1 MQEMTQLKMR
11 EGYIHIIYQTQ
22 VQAFYCKHH
31 ETR

>member
-11 EGYIHIIYQTQ
+11 EGYIHIYQTQ